1 MTRHSTGAGG
11 EVANPVPGVAGP
23 MAVRGGKTVTSRRD
37 PRDLGDLKDCLHGPK
52 SSFPESGLVA
62 DADRNPAAAHLQS
75 AASA

>member
-37 PRDLGDLKDCLHGPK
+37 PRDLGDLKDCLHGPNNR
-52 SSFPESGLVA
+52 FPQSGLVA